1 MVFELTEE
9 IGFPDP
15 RLGEKS
21 GIFAIGGDLSTERLL
36 LAYQYGIFPWYDFR
50 EGIPQWWCPMQRFV
64 IFPDE
69 IHVSHSLRNLINKHR
84 YIFSLNR
91 AFEKVISECGR
102 LREHEQGAW
111 LGDEVKKAYTRL
123 HKLGYCASVEVW
135 DGEEL
140 VGGLYGVVMTTNEAG
155 TQWAF
160 FGESMF
166 SLVPS
171 ASKLALVFLSR
182 YMKAHGGVLIDCQLR
197 TPHLESMGGRYIPY
211 DDYLKLIGKEGAI

>member
-1 MVFELTEE
+1 
-9 IGFPDP
+9 
-15 RLGEKS
+15 
-21 GIFAIGGDLSTERLL
+21 
-36 LAYQYGIFPWYDFR
+36 
-50 EGIPQWWCPMQRFV
+50 MQRFV

-69 IHVSHSLRNLINKHR
+69 IHISHSLRNLINKHR
-84 YIFSLNR
+84 YTFSLNR
-91 AFEKVISECGR
+91 AFERVISECGR

-135 DGEEL
+135 DGDEL